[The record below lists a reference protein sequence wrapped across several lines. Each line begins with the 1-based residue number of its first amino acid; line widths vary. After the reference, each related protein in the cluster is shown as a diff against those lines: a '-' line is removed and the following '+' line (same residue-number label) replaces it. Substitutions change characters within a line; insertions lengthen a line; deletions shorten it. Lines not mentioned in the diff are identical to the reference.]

1 MATALTPDFAPFTAS
16 ANGPATAVLTVRQ
29 RCEILR
35 GQLEAERASF
45 IAHWKD
51 LNDYIRP
58 RRGRFAVTDVNKGD
72 RRSRNILDSTATFSA
87 RVLSAGMMSG
97 ITSPARPWFRLT
109 TPDQDVADQG
119 DVKQWLHEVEERMRM
134 VFLRSNLYNI
144 LPIVYGD
151 LGVFGTSAMAIYED
165 DESVIRCYDFP
176 VGSYFIAN
184 DDKLRV
190 RTFGRV
196 FRMTVDQIVKR
207 WGDIDQTGRPC
218 FLRGEPC
225 TISATVQNLWMR
237 GNRAAWIDIVH
248 IIQENL
254 AYDGNKI
261 DARFKAF
268 EDIYYELGTPNVAI
282 ADQQIGVLSHQGF
295 DEFPVLCPRWETNSE
310 DVYATDCPGMTAL
323 GDIKELQTRTK
334 RQAQAVEKMITPPMT
349 GPSALRQAKASLLP
363 GDITYLDVNN
373 ANQGFKPAHEVN
385 FGAAFGPLED
395 GSQKTRLRIQRAFY
409 EDLFLMLSQSDRREI
424 TAREIDERHEEKLL
438 ALGPVLERLN
448 QDLLDPLIERT
459 FAIMSRKGLI
469 PPAPDAIQGQ
479 SLRIDYVSIMA
490 QAQKAQSLS
499 GLERFAGFIG
509 QTAEV
514 DPSVLDKVNSDE
526 LVNQYA
532 DATGIAPKI
541 VRSDDEVQA
550 MRDQKAKAAQQQ
562 QAAAN
567 MPGIAGAA
575 KDLSQTQTT
584 GNSVLANLVSKA
596 RARQTLN
603 ATANPVPAGGVA

>member
-1 MATALTPDFAPFTAS
+1 
-16 ANGPATAVLTVRQ
+16 
-29 RCEILR
+29 
-35 GQLEAERASF
+35 
-45 IAHWKD
+45 
-51 LNDYIRP
+51 
-58 RRGRFAVTDVNKGD
+58 
-72 RRSRNILDSTATFSA
+72 
-87 RVLSAGMMSG
+87 
-97 ITSPARPWFRLT
+97 
-109 TPDQDVADQG
+109 
-119 DVKQWLHEVEERMRM
+119 
-134 VFLRSNLYNI
+134 
-144 LPIVYGD
+144 
-151 LGVFGTSAMAIYED
+151 
-165 DESVIRCYDFP
+165 
-176 VGSYFIAN
+176 
-184 DDKLRV
+184 
-190 RTFGRV
+190 
-196 FRMTVDQIVKR
+196 
-207 WGDIDQTGRPC
+207 
-218 FLRGEPC
+218 
-225 TISATVQNLWMR
+225 
-237 GNRAAWIDIVH
+237 
-248 IIQENL
+248 
-254 AYDGNKI
+254 
-261 DARFKAF
+261 
-268 EDIYYELGTPNVAI
+268 
-282 ADQQIGVLSHQGF
+282 
-295 DEFPVLCPRWETNSE
+295 
-310 DVYATDCPGMTAL
+310 
-323 GDIKELQTRTK
+323 
-334 RQAQAVEKMITPPMT
+334 MINPPMT